1 MSISSTRE
9 GKTGNTRIDEFDDK
23 SLRDAVKR
31 SEELAMIAPAN
42 PERVPPLGPQKYAAV
57 ENYALSTAGARNK
70 EMIPHVRAVIE
81 GAKSSG
87 LVAAG
92 YFERTA
98 EASAIAN
105 KNGNFGYGR
114 TTDSSLSATVR
125 KPDGSSSGWACQP
138 AARIEEI
145 DGAAIA
151 KTAVRKCLG
160 WVGPKRLDPGKY
172 TVVLEPTATGDL
184 IELVGFNMQARRA
197 EEGRSFL
204 SKKGGGTLAGEK
216 IFPETIT
223 LRTDPANPLYSS
235 LPWSG
240 GGLPVDPVSWIER
253 GVVKNL
259 WYDRYWAAKTGK
271 QPTPFPTDL
280 VLEGGDKSLDE
291 LIASVE
297 RGMLVTRFWYIRQLN
312 PQTAQVTGLT
322 RDGLFLIENGKVTS
336 PVTNFRFNESP
347 VRVLQNTIAMGKP
360 IRIKGGEGGTMIAPP
375 IVVKDFP
382 FTSISDAV

>member
-1 MSISSTRE
+1 
-9 GKTGNTRIDEFDDK
+9 
-23 SLRDAVKR
+23 
-31 SEELAMIAPAN
+31 
-42 PERVPPLGPQKYAAV
+42 
-57 ENYALSTAGARNK
+57 
-70 EMIPHVRAVIE
+70 
-81 GAKSSG
+81 
-87 LVAAG
+87 
-92 YFERTA
+92 
-98 EASAIAN
+98 
-105 KNGNFGYGR
+105 
-114 TTDSSLSATVR
+114 
-125 KPDGSSSGWACQP
+125 
-138 AARIEEI
+138 
-145 DGAAIA
+145 
-151 KTAVRKCLG
+151 
-160 WVGPKRLDPGKY
+160 
-172 TVVLEPTATGDL
+172 VVLEPTATGDL

-223 LRTDPANPLYSS
+223 LRTDPANSLYSS

-280 VLEGGDKSLDE
+280 VLEGGDKSLDD